1 MNSKMDPMGRAIADY
16 WKTKK
21 AAIEREQSDAC
32 ISSAERELS
41 RPKVKAAIERE
52 QSDACISSAER
63 ELARPKVKADRL
75 RVFSPMFEED
85 EIPMT
90 TLFRKYKAMPKIERK
105 ALDMAKGKTLDVGA
119 GSGCHSLVL
128 QEKGIDVTAI
138 DISPLSVETMK
149 ERGVKKVMEQD
160 FFTLEGQQYDT
171 ILMLMNG
178 IGIVGTLERM
188 PKFFRHL
195 DKILA
200 PGGQVLCDSSDISY
214 VFETEDGII
223 ELPYDMSYYGEHSF
237 QMQYKD
243 TIGEPFPWLY
253 IDADTLRE
261 RAAKNGYAVEVV
273 AEGEHYDYLARI
285 TKQ

>member
-16 WKTKK
+16 NETG
-21 AAIEREQSDAC
+21 
-32 ISSAERELS
+32 
-41 RPKVKAAIERE
+41 
-52 QSDACISSAER
+52 
-63 ELARPKVKADRL
+63 KADRL

-85 EIPMT
+85 EIPLR
-90 TLFRKYKAMPKIERK
+90 TLFRTYKSMPSIEQK
-105 ALDMAKGKTLDVGA
+105 AIELAKGRTLDVGA
-119 GSGCHSLVL
+119 ASGCHSLIL
-128 QEKGIDVTAI
+128 QQRGIDVTAI

-149 ERGVKKVMEQD
+149 QRGVKDVREQD
-160 FFTLEGQQYDT
+160 FFAIQGEQFDT

-188 PKFFRHL
+188 PEFFKLL
-195 DKILA
+195 DKTLV

-214 VFETEDGII
+214 VFEG
-223 ELPYDMSYYGEHSF
+223 DMPDMGYYGEQSF

-253 IDADTLRE
+253 IDAENLKQVAVE
-261 RAAKNGYAVEVV
+261 NGYAAEVV

-285 TKQ
+285 IKEVNK